1 MNSRRDLSRVRLK
14 VQACLLLVRRF
25 YLGPGIFMVWLY
37 RGFLGLGELDGV
49 LLVWV
54 RERPFPFGETAL
66 FFFSYTSPRS
76 TFPPFFEICV
86 LKWLTTGAGY

>member
-1 MNSRRDLSRVRLK
+1 MNSRRDLSCVRLK

-25 YLGPGIFMVWLY
+25 YLGPEYSWSWPY
-37 RGFLGLGELDGV
+37 RGFLGLEELDGV

-66 FFFSYTSPRS
+66 LFFLYVSPTYLPSLFLR
-76 TFPPFFEICV
+76 PAC
-86 LKWLTTGAGY
+86 